1 MIKKIKYHKL
11 KHQFNLVDNH
21 RHYQTRNTREKEV
34 ILIDNW
40 LMETDNEL
48 VITFVDDKGKLHENV
63 SVDTDK
69 MYTYFNGDD
78 DFGDWHTFIWD
89 FPTKFGHV
97 FIHALDSRCYL
108 NNKLIPSSSVII
120 SVK

>member
-21 RHYQTRNTREKEV
+21 RHYQTRNSREKEV
-34 ILIDNW
+34 ILMDNW

-48 VITFVDDKGKLHENV
+48 VITFVDGNGKLHENV

-69 MYTYFNGDD
+69 MYTYFNG
-78 DFGDWHTFIWD
+78 
-89 FPTKFGHV
+89 
-97 FIHALDSRCYL
+97 
-108 NNKLIPSSSVII
+108 
-120 SVK
+120 

>member
-48 VITFVDDKGKLHENV
+48 VITFVDGNGKLHENV
-63 SVDTDK
+63 SIDTTK
-69 MYTYFNGDD
+69 MCTYFNGDD
-78 DFGDWHTFIWD
+78 DFGDWRSFVWD

-108 NNKLIPSSSVII
+108 DNKLIPSRSVIV